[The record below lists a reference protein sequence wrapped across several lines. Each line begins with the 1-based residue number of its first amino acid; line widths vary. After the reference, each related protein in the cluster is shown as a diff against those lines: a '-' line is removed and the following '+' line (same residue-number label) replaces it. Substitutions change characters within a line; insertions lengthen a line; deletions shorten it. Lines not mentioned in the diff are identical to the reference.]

1 MNENILIDKNQET
14 IETWAYIEI
23 MGHNRIAGRVSE
35 RKVGIQVM
43 LQVDVPK
50 PDEGFSHTELFSPS
64 SIFSIKPTTE
74 EWCRKFVGA
83 RVNYD
88 VLPYI
93 PATRQLKESS
103 SFPPSQ
109 EELKEQFQAEE
120 AANFFDDEDENEL

>member
-1 MNENILIDKNQET
+1 MNENILIDKDQET

-43 LQVDVPK
+43 LQVDVPN
-50 PDEGFSHTELFSPS
+50 PETGFSHTELFSPS

-88 VLPYI
+88 VLPYL
-93 PATRQLKESS
+93 PTTRQLKE
-103 SFPPSQ
+103 PDTIPI
-109 EELKEQFQAEE
+109 
-120 AANFFDDEDENEL
+120 DDHDEDEFV